1 MCKEHGVDED
11 KEAWPKAK
19 RRAKEME
26 KVAAVAA
33 GKKGGQSTLDSVAV
47 KVQAPTVF
55 SPESI
60 LKHVM
65 VHIVS
70 SDHVCCNIQAS
81 FRHLG
86 FPPTCAP
93 EL

>member
-1 MCKEHGVDED
+1 M
-11 KEAWPKAK
+11 
-19 RRAKEME
+19 
-26 KVAAVAA
+26 AAVAA
-33 GKKGGQSTLDSVAV
+33 GKKGGQSTLDSVVV

-60 LKHVM
+60 LKHVT

-70 SDHVCCNIQAS
+70 SVHVCRNIQAS
-81 FRHLG
+81 FRRLG

>member
-1 MCKEHGVDED
+1 MGYSRLCKEHEVDEV

-19 RRAKEME
+19 RCEKERE
-26 KVAAVAA
+26 KVVAA
-33 GKKGGQSTLDSVAV
+33 GAGKKSGQSTLDSVVV

-65 VHIVS
+65 IHIVS
-70 SDHVCCNIQAS
+70 SDHVCHNIDAS
-81 FRHLG
+81 F
-86 FPPTCAP
+86 
-93 EL
+93 